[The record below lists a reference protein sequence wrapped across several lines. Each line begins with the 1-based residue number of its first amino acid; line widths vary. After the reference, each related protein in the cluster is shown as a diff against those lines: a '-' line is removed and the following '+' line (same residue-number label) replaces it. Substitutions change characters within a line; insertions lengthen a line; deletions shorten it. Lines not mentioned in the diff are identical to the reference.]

1 LLASSNINVNHFIRD
16 PHVLLPS
23 DEEGH
28 LASSNFV
35 TDSLCRVSILFFRT
49 LKCSDS
55 REKLEKNF

>member
-16 PHVLLPS
+16 PHVLLPG

-35 TDSLCRVSILFFRT
+35 TYACEQAD
-49 LKCSDS
+49 
-55 REKLEKNF
+55 